1 LLKKLT
7 IENYALVDK
16 IAIDFGPGLTVLT
29 GETGAGKSVII
40 GGLAL
45 ALGGRADRDLIRHGT
60 DKSSIETVFE
70 LNDSPPLQKRLRQ
83 ELDIPVDSSLSF
95 SREIAKTGASRCF
108 IDGAPAVLGKIRNAA
123 PLLIDFHSQQGHR
136 QLLEIEQHRRFLDSF
151 AGTAEAAEKLA
162 QLHQEFK
169 AAEKELLEAQNN
181 AAAMRDKLELINF
194 QTDELTKAEIRI
206 GEEADLDHERRRL
219 ESVRT
224 LMETGQAAITAISE
238 DENSVI
244 GTLSQLEKQL
254 KQAAEI
260 DIQLKAEAALL
271 SESVINLN
279 ELTRNLESYLSR
291 LEDNPERLEEINVRL
306 VELFRLRKK
315 YGTDEGGLLDKL
327 EQLQKQ
333 SLGAADFETL
343 IKNLTKKLAM
353 STKAY
358 YDLALDVSAR
368 RKSGAPRL
376 EKQVEKQL
384 ADLAISKAKFKIDF
398 QTEYD
403 EHGFE
408 IGGEKVAGYPHG
420 LENIE
425 FLISTNPNE
434 PLKPLVKIASGGEIS
449 RIMLALLTVIA
460 GKYHLPTIIFDEIDT
475 GIGGVT
481 AVRLGEK
488 LKELSKRHQVITI
501 SHLSAV
507 ASQADHHLAVSK
519 DLKSGRNIISVKEIT
534 GVELKQE
541 LARMSG
547 RQKRQ

>member
-1 LLKKLT
+1 LLTKLK

-16 IAIDFGPGLTVLT
+16 IEIDFGPGLTVLT

-60 DKSSIETVFE
+60 DKASIETIFD
-70 LNDSPPLQKRLRQ
+70 LNHTSPLKKRLQKT
-83 ELDIPVDSSLSF
+83 LDSTIDKTLSF
-95 SREIAKTGASRCF
+95 SREVNKSGASRCF
-108 IDGAPAVLGKIRNAA
+108 VDGAPTVLGKIREAA

-151 AGTAEAAEKLA
+151 AGTADAVEQLGQIYLEFKDAEKL
-162 QLHQEFK
+162 LRD
-169 AAEKELLEAQNN
+169 AQNN

-194 QTDELTKAEIRI
+194 QIDELSKADIRV
-206 GEEADLDHERRRL
+206 GEEAELDEERRRL

-224 LMETGQAAITAISE
+224 LMEAGQAAIAVISE

-244 GTLSQLEKQL
+244 GVLSQLEKQL
-254 KQAAEI
+254 NHAAGIDKQLA
-260 DIQLKAEAALL
+260 AEAALL

-291 LEDNPERLEEINVRL
+291 LEDNPERLEEINARMG
-306 VELFRLRKK
+306 ELFRLRKK
-315 YGTDEGGLLDKL
+315 YGTDEAGLVEKL
-327 EQLQKQ
+327 AQLQMQ
-333 SLGAADFETL
+333 SMGAVDYETH
-343 IKNLTKKLAM
+343 IKNLTKKLTDAR
-353 STKAY
+353 KAY
-358 YDLALDVSAR
+358 HDLAADISAK
-368 RKSGAPRL
+368 RKKAVPRL

-384 ADLAISKAKFKIDF
+384 ADLAISKARFKIDF

-408 IGGEKVAGYPHG
+408 IDGEKCAAYPHG

-425 FLISTNPNE
+425 FLITTNPNE

-481 AVRLGEK
+481 AVKLGEK

-501 SHLSAV
+501 SHLSSV

-519 DLKSGRNIISVKEIT
+519 SLKGNRNIILVKEIK
-534 GVELKQE
+534 GADLKQE

-547 RQKRQ
+547 QRQ